1 MINSNTDDINMNV
14 IKRSGDFEHISFQKI
29 LVRIETLCGDLP
41 NIEVKPLIYKI
52 IDQLHD
58 NISTSKIDELTAQQC
73 ITLCTN
79 HYEYGILANRI
90 LHSNYHK
97 NTDKVFSNVMERLFN
112 IGLLSDVYY
121 GFVLKYKEVL
131 DGWIVNERD
140 LLIDYFG
147 FKTLERAYLMKING
161 IPVERIQH
169 MFMRVALTIH
179 CNEYS
184 DNIDL
189 VKESYDLMSQKY
201 FIHASPTLF
210 NAGTKSQQLSSCF
223 LLATEDDSLDGIY
236 STLSDCAKISKWS
249 GGIGLHVSNIRSKGS
264 VINGTN
270 GVSTGLIPMLQVFN
284 STAKYVNQG
293 GKRNGSFAIYL
304 EPWHSDI
311 EDFLE
316 MKKNHGHE
324 DSKARDL
331 FYALWIPDLFM
342 NRVKENEVWSLFSPY
357 SAPGLDDVYGEEFE
371 QLYHKYEK
379 EGLFIKQVKARD
391 LWYKIMESQIETGVP
406 YICFKD
412 HVNKKSNQSNVG
424 IIKSSNLCAEICEY
438 SDKNETAVCNL
449 SSIGLPT
456 FVKNGV
462 FDFEELIK
470 VVKVIVL
477 NLNNIID
484 INYYPTDKTRKSNLR
499 NRPIGIGVQGLAD
512 VFLLLNIPFES
523 NEAKEINR
531 QIFETIYFAAL
542 QKSNEIAKELYEV
555 HSKEN
560 NWCHIID
567 NNKYPGAYETFD
579 GSPTS
584 KGILQFDLWNV
595 QPKMEYNW
603 EQLKENIKE
612 FGLRNSLLVA
622 LMPTAS
628 TSQIFGFNEC
638 FEPITTNI
646 YKRGTLAGE
655 FTVYNKYL
663 MKELIDLGLWN
674 QNLKNNII
682 KNHGS
687 VQQLTNLSQ
696 EIRDKYKTVWEIS
709 PKFLLDMSIERAP
722 FVCQSQSLNIWIEN
736 PDYTK
741 LNKVLFYGWSNG
753 LKTGLYY
760 LRRKAAHQTQQFT
773 IEPECLMCSA

>member
-1 MINSNTDDINMNV
+1 
-14 IKRSGDFEHISFQKI
+14 
-29 LVRIETLCGDLP
+29 
-41 NIEVKPLIYKI
+41 
-52 IDQLHD
+52 
-58 NISTSKIDELTAQQC
+58 
-73 ITLCTN
+73 
-79 HYEYGILANRI
+79 
-90 LHSNYHK
+90 
-97 NTDKVFSNVMERLFN
+97 
-112 IGLLSDVYY
+112 
-121 GFVLKYKEVL
+121 
-131 DGWIVNERD
+131 
-140 LLIDYFG
+140 
-147 FKTLERAYLMKING
+147 
-161 IPVERIQH
+161 
-169 MFMRVALTIH
+169 
-179 CNEYS
+179 
-184 DNIDL
+184 
-189 VKESYDLMSQKY
+189 
-201 FIHASPTLF
+201 
-210 NAGTKSQQLSSCF
+210 
-223 LLATEDDSLDGIY
+223 
-236 STLSDCAKISKWS
+236 
-249 GGIGLHVSNIRSKGS
+249 
-264 VINGTN
+264 
-270 GVSTGLIPMLQVFN
+270 
-284 STAKYVNQG
+284 
-293 GKRNGSFAIYL
+293 
-304 EPWHSDI
+304 
-311 EDFLE
+311 
-316 MKKNHGHE
+316 MKKNHGNE

-357 SAPGLDDVYGEEFE
+357 SAPGLDDVYGDEFE

-379 EGLFIKQVKARD
+379 DGLFIKQVKARD

-412 HVNKKSNQSNVG
+412 HVNKKSNQSNIG

-484 INYYPTDKTRKSNLR
+484 INYYPTEKTRKSNLR

-555 HSKEN
+555 YSKEN

-595 QPKMEYNW
+595 QPKMNYNL

-663 MKELIDLGLWN
+663 MEELIDLGLWN

-687 VQQLTNLSQ
+687 IQQLTNISQ